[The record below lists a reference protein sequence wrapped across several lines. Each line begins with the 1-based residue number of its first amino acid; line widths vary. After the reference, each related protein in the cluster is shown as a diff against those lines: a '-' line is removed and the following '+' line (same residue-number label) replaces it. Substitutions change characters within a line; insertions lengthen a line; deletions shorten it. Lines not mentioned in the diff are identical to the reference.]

1 MKKKLVLVLIS
12 LMLIPVA
19 ASADIFT
26 FRYGYF
32 VPKMSGGEN
41 SLWNI
46 EFANM
51 SFKKSDYQT
60 GMIGLGYEFF
70 LTRQLSLVL
79 SVDFYSRDKAGFYND
94 WSKYTIDDLDYAFPV
109 GDFPLG
115 DMIIHSFS
123 VSQTPLQVSLKITP
137 LGRQVR
143 FVPYFGGGLGAYFWS
158 VKLSGDMIDFSDPY
172 IYTDGN
178 GVESTVYPVYYTYA
192 SESKR
197 ITLGSNVFAGVM
209 IPLGR
214 QVTIDLNFR
223 YQFLKPEFHDSFEGF
238 EKFDL
243 SGYTLVAGIN
253 YWF

>member
-79 SVDFYSRDKAGFYND
+79 SVDFYSRDKA
-94 WSKYTIDDLDYAFPV
+94 A
-109 GDFPLG
+109 
-115 DMIIHSFS
+115 
-123 VSQTPLQVSLKITP
+123 
-137 LGRQVR
+137 
-143 FVPYFGGGLGAYFWS
+143 
-158 VKLSGDMIDFSDPY
+158 
-172 IYTDGN
+172 
-178 GVESTVYPVYYTYA
+178 
-192 SESKR
+192 
-197 ITLGSNVFAGVM
+197 
-209 IPLGR
+209 
-214 QVTIDLNFR
+214 
-223 YQFLKPEFHDSFEGF
+223 
-238 EKFDL
+238 
-243 SGYTLVAGIN
+243 
-253 YWF
+253 